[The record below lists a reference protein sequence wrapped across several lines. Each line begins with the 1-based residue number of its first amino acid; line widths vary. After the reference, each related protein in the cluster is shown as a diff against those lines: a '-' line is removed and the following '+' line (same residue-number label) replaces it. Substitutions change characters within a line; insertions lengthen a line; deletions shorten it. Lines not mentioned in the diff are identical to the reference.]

1 MRAFIRDRADELE
14 WMCNWVSDQDGQWWP
29 LLFLRPEPGQRM
41 SSWRV
46 VALALMLGT
55 FFGMLANSFVLLT
68 APNAAWHLNVL
79 TCPLCTSAGFFAIYR
94 ATFAYS
100 WNRRAARLTRNR

>member
-29 LLFLRPEPGQRM
+29 FLFLRPEPGQRM

-46 VALALMLGT
+46 AALALVLGT
-55 FFGMLANSFVLLT
+55 FFGMLANAVVLMT
-68 APNAAWHLNVL
+68 APNAAWRLNVL
-79 TCPLCTSAGFFAIYR
+79 TFPFWTSAGFFVIYR
-94 ATFAYS
+94 ATFAYF
-100 WNRRAARLTRNR
+100 WNRRAARLTRTR